1 MVVLRKTVQ
10 SVPDTIK
17 NIPLA
22 LDSRE
27 AAGVLALAFVVPLAA
42 TRLALNAPVSVP
54 LTATGS
60 WQALVEATAL
70 VGPAV
75 AAIVFGLTDD
85 DPAAQVALVSIGTFG
100 LLAVPFEAASVPAYG
115 AVVAGTWLVA
125 LLGLRDRLGF
135 GAVQWAK
142 ALIVG
147 ALLLGLTLS
156 LLGSAGFAPAR
167 FRPVGSLL
175 TLVGVASVPAL
186 VDATYIEWA
195 LYGLIAA
202 IVLSVGVTAPFVTGA
217 IVLVVGGAIGVPLLL
232 VALATGGAASTVAV
246 GLRSDL
252 RVAAAGGL
260 LLAAGVPATLT
271 RAFATTVA
279 IVLLLDGIPTGAR
292 GGEVT

>member
-1 MVVLRKTVQ
+1 MVVLRETVR
-10 SVPDTIK
+10 SVPDSVKDISL
-17 NIPLA
+17 P

-27 AAGVLALAFVVPLAA
+27 AAGVLAFAFVVPLTV

-54 LTATGS
+54 LVATGS

-70 VGPAV
+70 AGPAV
-75 AAIVFGLTDD
+75 AAVLLGLTDD
-85 DPAAQVALVSIGTFG
+85 DPAAKVALVSIGTFG
-100 LLAVPFEAASVPAYG
+100 LLAVPFEAASVPGYG
-115 AVVAGTWLVA
+115 AVVAGTWIVT
-125 LLGLRDRLGF
+125 LLGLRDRRRYGDVPWATTSILG
-135 GAVQWAK
+135 V
-142 ALIVG
+142 
-147 ALLLGLTLS
+147 LLVGLTLS

-167 FRPVGSLL
+167 FRPVGSLFA
-175 TLVGVASVPAL
+175 LVGVASVPAL

-202 IVLSVGVTAPFVTGA
+202 IVLSIGVTAPFVTGA
-217 IVLVVGGAIGVPLLL
+217 IVLVVGGAIGAPFVL
-232 VALATGGAASTVAV
+232 VALATGGAVSTVAV

-271 RAFATTVA
+271 RAFATAVA
-279 IVLLLDGIPTGAR
+279 IVLLLDGIPMGAR